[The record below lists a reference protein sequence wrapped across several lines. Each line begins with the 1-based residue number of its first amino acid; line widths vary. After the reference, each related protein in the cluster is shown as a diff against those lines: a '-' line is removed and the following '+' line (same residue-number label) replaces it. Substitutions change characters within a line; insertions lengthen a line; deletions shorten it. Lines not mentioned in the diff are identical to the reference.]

1 MLGVVVL
8 AALALLHFLGVIDDA
23 DFLMKTKKKK
33 HKTVMSTLTGTF
45 GRKEVVKLYDFLP
58 SFPNSYP

>member
-45 GRKEVVKLYDFLP
+45 GRKEVKLYDFLP